1 MLNNRLFFNAFGV
14 ECTDNLSIRGFGLF
28 RVRLHA
34 RWWMDSSLYPE
45 KGAYSR
51 VLSFRSC
58 PSMQN
63 PVTELKSSDSFRY
76 LGLDL
81 FVLGKAALFELGEGE
96 FAVDGDLESSAAGGN
111 ECEAFDILLELSQE
125 SVRQTDGLIFVAS
138 GRAVFN
144 VDSGHVAPP

>member
-1 MLNNRLFFNAFGV
+1 MLNNRLFFNDFGV

-34 RWWMDSSLYPE
+34 LWWMDSSLYPE

-63 PVTELKSSDSFRY
+63 PVTELKSSDAFRY

-81 FVLGKAALFELGEGE
+81 FVLGKAALFYFGEGE
-96 FAVDGDLESSAAGGN
+96 FAVDGDFKTSTAGGN